1 MKRIRGVICQ
11 VAGPTVVADGMGG
24 IRMNATAQVGRERL
38 LGEVIKIDG
47 ELATIQVYEDTAGIS
62 LGEEVLSTGKPLTV
76 GKGVW
81 VGVPFGFLLGDHH
94 DEQVLIIRTAIGN
107 RGLAWD
113 FRPP

>member
-11 VAGPTVVADGMGG
+11 VAGPTVVAGGMRG
-24 IRMNATAQVGRERL
+24 IRMNATASVGRERL

-76 GKGVW
+76 ELGPGLLARCLRRYSEAAGSSYGKESN
-81 VGVPFGFLLGDHH
+81 LY
-94 DEQVLIIRTAIGN
+94 
-107 RGLAWD
+107 
-113 FRPP
+113 